1 MPRFNLE
8 ETTRSSADVAEAAR
22 AAIRRMTP
30 EAFAALGLEQVAYV
44 RPVTTAGG
52 VMFGV
57 FSASGERV
65 AVMADSASAIG
76 AILQHEMVPATIH

>member
-1 MPRFNLE
+1 
-8 ETTRSSADVAEAAR
+8 
-22 AAIRRMTP
+22 
-30 EAFAALGLEQVAYV
+30 
-44 RPVTTAGG
+44 VTTAGG